1 MGKEISSSSSRAML
15 TQSYSCKLAVVN
27 WLPLFSFDLEQSLI
41 LYLYFLSTCCPPHA
55 SSLASQQWWREDP
68 CMGKTSEEGNRP
80 ASALGSAWESS
91 GWAATHAYWKSLLLY
106 RPRNSLLG
114 CLQNSTEKR
123 EMGRGKKQSEK
134 LLCSQG
140 KKNKQPYLAY
150 PALLMSITFLILN
163 RKDTTLVH
171 LFHYLSCYV
180 FPMNCHSCKPV
191 HRKGTP

>member
-1 MGKEISSSSSRAML
+1 MTWSRASPC
-15 TQSYSCKLAVVN
+15 TST
-27 WLPLFSFDLEQSLI
+27 F
-41 LYLYFLSTCCPPHA
+41 FLHA
-55 SSLASQQWWREDP
+55 AHHMQALWHHSN
-68 CMGKTSEEGNRP
+68 GEGRTH
-80 ASALGSAWESS
+80 AWEKLLKRARGLLLLSAQP
-91 GWAATHAYWKSLLLY
+91 GNHRTKLLYVYWKSLHLY
-106 RPRNSLLG
+106 RPSNSLLG
-114 CLQNSTEKR
+114 CLQNPTEKR
-123 EMGRGKKQSEK
+123 EMGRGKKESEK